1 MSVGSFLKTGVV
13 VNQAQS
19 FRFYG
24 LEECKKEIGI
34 PFRPLRK
41 ASPLKEA
48 EMPLR

>member
-24 LEECKKEIGI
+24 LEECKKENRDS
-34 PFRPLRK
+34 FK
-41 ASPLKEA
+41 TVT
-48 EMPLR
+48 